1 MLPSFSRSFST
12 LTTDLCVIGG
22 GPGGYTASIRAAQR
36 GIKTICVESNKI
48 GGTCLN
54 VGCIPSKILL
64 NSAHLIEESKEKFN
78 KYGVNASSVSFD
90 INRLM
95 NTKNGIISGL
105 QKGILSLFKKNK
117 VNFVK
122 GKASFIDQNTI
133 CIDGNRDNL
142 IKSKNFII
150 EAF

>member
-1 MLPSFSRSFST
+1 MLSAFSRPFST

-64 NSAHLIEESKEKFN
+64 NSAHLIEDSKEKFN
-78 KYGVNASSVSFD
+78 KYGVNAQSVSFD

-95 NTKNGIISGL
+95 KTKDGIISGL
-105 QKGILSLFKKNK
+105 QKGILSLYKKN
-117 VNFVK
+117 NEF
-122 GKASFIDQNTI
+122 
-133 CIDGNRDNL
+133 
-142 IKSKNFII
+142 
-150 EAF
+150 